1 MYPNIVPDSIALA
14 LRREEPLTEKAPET
28 VLSHSER
35 GDPEQEALLADSVGL
50 ALLVVLENLN
60 PAERISFVL
69 HDVFALTYEEIAPI
83 VDRTQEATRQLASRA
98 RRRVKGMDTVK
109 DADIA
114 RQRKVV
120 DAFLEA
126 SRTGDFEALLS
137 VLDPDVVLR
146 DDRDTET
153 IGVFKVLRGARN
165 VAGQLSERA
174 QAARPALVDGS
185 VGVVVAPRGRLLFV
199 LQLSITDSSQIA
211 EIEVVTDP
219 KRVGRLNLALV

>member
-1 MYPNIVPDSIALA
+1 
-14 LRREEPLTEKAPET
+14 
-28 VLSHSER
+28 
-35 GDPEQEALLADSVGL
+35 
-50 ALLVVLENLN
+50 VLENLN

-83 VDRTQEATRQLASRA
+83 VGRTQEATRQLASRA
-98 RRRVKGMDTVK
+98 RRRLKGMDTVK

-114 RQRKVV
+114 RQRKAV
-120 DAFLEA
+120 DAFLAA

-146 DDRDTET
+146 DDWDTET
-153 IGVFKVLRGARN
+153 ISVFKVLRGARN
-165 VAGQLSERA
+165 VAGQLSGRA

-185 VGVVVAPRGRLLFV
+185 VGVVVAPCGRLLFV
-199 LQLSITDSSQIA
+199 LQLSITDNGKIA

>member
-1 MYPNIVPDSIALA
+1 
-14 LRREEPLTEKAPET
+14 
-28 VLSHSER
+28 
-35 GDPEQEALLADSVGL
+35 
-50 ALLVVLENLN
+50 VLENLN

-83 VDRTQEATRQLASRA
+83 VGRTQEATRQLASRA
-98 RRRVKGMDTVK
+98 RRRLKGMDTVK

-114 RQRKVV
+114 RQRKAV
-120 DAFLEA
+120 DAFLAA

-153 IGVFKVLRGARN
+153 TGVFKVLRGARN
-165 VAGQLSERA
+165 VAGQLSGRA

-185 VGVVVAPRGRLLFV
+185 IGVVVAPRGRLLFV
-199 LQLSITDSSQIA
+199 LQL
-211 EIEVVTDP
+211 
-219 KRVGRLNLALV
+219 